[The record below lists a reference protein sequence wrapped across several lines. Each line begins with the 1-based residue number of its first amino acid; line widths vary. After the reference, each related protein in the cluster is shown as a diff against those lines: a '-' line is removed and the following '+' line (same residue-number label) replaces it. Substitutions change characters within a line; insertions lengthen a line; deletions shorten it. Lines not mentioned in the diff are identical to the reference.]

1 MSTLIISG
9 GNITK
14 ELVKKQ
20 LEANKY
26 ENIIAADGGLLILD
40 NLNILPNYIV
50 GDFDSLKSDVLKKYE
65 NNELVSIRK
74 YNPEKDYTDTH
85 IALKLALEISK
96 KQITILGA
104 TGTRIDH
111 MISNIHILKE
121 SLNKNI
127 TCKIVDLNNEIQ
139 LINKNTQIKQD
150 ERYKYIS
157 LIPLTTTV
165 EGLTLKGFKYSLEN
179 ENMQIGESIGVSN
192 ELEKKHGRIELKK
205 GILILIK
212 SKD

>member
-65 NNELVSIRK
+65 NNELVSICK